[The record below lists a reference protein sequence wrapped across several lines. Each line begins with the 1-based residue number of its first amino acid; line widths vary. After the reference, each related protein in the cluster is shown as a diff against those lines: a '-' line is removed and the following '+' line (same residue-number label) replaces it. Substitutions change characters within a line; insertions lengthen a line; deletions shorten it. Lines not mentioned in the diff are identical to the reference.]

1 MNLET
6 LTSAIDIIT
15 GLLGLVGILAFLFLM
30 WIVYR
35 SLGRIEG
42 LLEELVQLQTEQQRP
57 GSTQARH

>member
-42 LLEELVQLQTEQQRP
+42 LLEELIQLQTEQQRP
-57 GSTQARH
+57 SSTPARQ